1 MIWWLNN
8 DTEDKAQKRRYNVI
22 TSHRYLYI
30 VLLDTHSYL
39 EIRKTLNLH
48 VTDALSN
55 LHPKS
60 KPPEHT
66 LALTACFLGSIVPR
80 IVLSFCLLLDKG
92 SNRLRTE
99 ISVFLIFQNIHC
111 RTTLKACTFDVHRI

>member
-1 MIWWLNN
+1 M
-8 DTEDKAQKRRYNVI
+8 
-22 TSHRYLYI
+22 
-30 VLLDTHSYL
+30 
-39 EIRKTLNLH
+39 
-48 VTDALSN
+48 TDALSN
-55 LHPKS
+55 LHPNS

-80 IVLSFCLLLDKG
+80 IVLSFCLLHVLHVLLDKG

-111 RTTLKACTFDVHRI
+111 RTSLKASTFDVYRI